1 MTDEE
6 YNEKVAYNQTV
17 SSWIIDIIATLI
29 WFPMLIVIII
39 RRLRYR
45 TPRTVF
51 YEVKS
56 IVDNNSEEDIP
67 IKKIDLTFHNTINS
81 LTNEQRYNLMS
92 ILFFIAGFA
101 KNTNMEKIVLQFIDS
116 TAKEMGVIVED
127 SIQYAMLHNHN
138 ADLLVENVKYIMGLY
153 PNVKKVFLKKCYE
166 LGKLTN
172 NSEAL
177 MFSYTL
183 SEECGVSK
191 EDICK

>member
-1 MTDEE
+1 M
-6 YNEKVAYNQTV
+6 
-17 SSWIIDIIATLI
+17 
-29 WFPMLIVIII
+29 
-39 RRLRYR
+39 
-45 TPRTVF
+45 RTVF
-51 YEVKS
+51 SSCLLYIPSYLLKRKTLAGS
-56 IVDNNSEEDIP
+56 FAKFLRPFASCLFDNNSEEDIP